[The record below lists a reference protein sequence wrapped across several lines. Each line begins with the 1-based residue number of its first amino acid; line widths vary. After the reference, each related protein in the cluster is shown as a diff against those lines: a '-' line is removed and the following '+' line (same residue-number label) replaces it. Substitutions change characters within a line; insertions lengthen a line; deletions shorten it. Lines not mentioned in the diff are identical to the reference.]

1 VTLLGERNLP
11 TNQQRNEQM
20 NIKPIST
27 AVRSK
32 IDFAI
37 LTCNYEELEKLVE
50 RAWKRHL
57 PDNGSQLTCSRK
69 FIETIFGRYLTE
81 SFIEAEIFDFFGGA
95 NDQIVRRF

>member
-1 VTLLGERNLP
+1 
-11 TNQQRNEQM
+11 M

-57 PDNGSQLTCSRK
+57 PDNGSQLTCSRR

-95 NDQIVRRF
+95 NDQIVRKF